1 MYPNPASQFIHIDTD
16 VKVESVN
23 IYSLLGALEKSV
35 QAKNTVDIS
44 NLNRGVHLL
53 VVESD
58 GKQSA
63 KQLIIE

>member
-1 MYPNPASQFIHIDTD
+1 
-16 VKVESVN
+16 VESVK